1 MFKKLLI
8 TLTTTMIIAQTSFA
22 DTRSSF
28 DITAGQKRLNTAA
41 CADKDDWYLDG
52 YTVTQKHPQYKEK
65 LLKQRIDFCT
75 QKDGSVSEE
84 LIQEWHVGEKA
95 YLEGE
100 TK

>member
-1 MFKKLLI
+1 MNKYKETIYGGDKFQIIFSSVEVFFKKV
-8 TLTTTMIIAQTSFA
+8 QHF
-22 DTRSSF
+22 
-28 DITAGQKRLNTAA
+28 
-41 CADKDDWYLDG
+41 DKDDWYLDG
-52 YTVTQKHPQYKEK
+52 YTVTQKQHQYKEK

>member
-28 DITAGQKRLNTAA
+28 DIAAGQKRLNTAA

-52 YTVTQKHPQYKEK
+52 YTVT
-65 LLKQRIDFCT
+65 
-75 QKDGSVSEE
+75 
-84 LIQEWHVGEKA
+84 
-95 YLEGE
+95 
-100 TK
+100 